1 MARLAVD
8 RAQLMRENDAFH
20 RQSGRDWNFQIV
32 ARPFRTAS
40 MCRDGAD
47 HGEPE
52 VRTIQLSRSI
62 DACRGRAPTSQRS
75 MLKSELLLARAVG
88 RIAARRVAE
97 DFAAVS
103 AGRGGSGFVGAEYR

>member
-1 MARLAVD
+1 MWLEVPCTAFLNGAPCSRSCATD
-8 RAQLMRENDAFH
+8 DDAFH

-88 RIAARRVAE
+88 RIAA
-97 DFAAVS
+97 
-103 AGRGGSGFVGAEYR
+103 